1 MTDVKN
7 FATEQKPRS
16 RIHKW
21 IRRFFLVWAIVSTI
35 YLANTM
41 RTRDVAPA
49 LLQSNAR
56 VDVVDGSEWLAFLP
70 ETASESG
77 LVFICGSGV
86 AAEAYAPLLRP
97 LAEDGFPV
105 IIVRLPWRFA
115 PLEKHKRA
123 ALDRV
128 RHAMASYRHVQNWLL
143 AGHSLGGALAC
154 RLVRAEPEQF
164 RGLVLIGTTHPK
176 EFDMSDLTLPVVKV
190 AGTHDGVAPMEKV
203 KANRHLLPSHT
214 VFRWIEGGNHSRF
227 ANYGHQLFDG
237 TATISRDDQQRVT
250 RETLRNTLV
259 LVSGKDAIPEASE

>member
-1 MTDVKN
+1 MTDVKKQP
-7 FATEQKPRS
+7 TEQKPRN

-21 IRRFFLVWAIVSTI
+21 IRRFFILWAIVSTL
-35 YLANTM
+35 YLANTV

-49 LLQSNAR
+49 LLQNSDS
-56 VDVVDGSEWLAFLP
+56 VSVVDRSEWLAFLP
-70 ETASESG
+70 QTASESG

-105 IIVRLPWRFA
+105 IVVRLPWRFA

-128 RHAMASYRHVQNWLL
+128 RHAMASYRNVQNWLV

-154 RLVRAEPEQF
+154 RLVREDPEQF

-176 EFDMSDLTLPVVKV
+176 AVDMSDLTLPVVKV
-190 AGTHDGVAPMEKV
+190 AGTRDGVAPMKQV

-214 VFRWIEGGNHSRF
+214 VFRWIEGANHSRF
-227 ANYGHQLFDG
+227 GHYGHQLFDD
-237 TATISRDDQQRVT
+237 TATISRDEQQRIT
-250 RETLRNTLV
+250 RETLRNALAHK
-259 LVSGKDAIPEASE
+259 SPENKGSD